1 VLLFVIKIKKLFV
14 SNAMKQIF
22 IDKFT
27 VPSKAVDE
35 FNQRM
40 SYNRNYIRK
49 LQGFNKDAA
58 YKRTDENGNL
68 FVITIAEWESEDAF
82 NKAREAVQ
90 AEYKRIGFN
99 FAEMSARLNITVDRG
114 IYKELDEKID
124 QVKVK

>member
-1 VLLFVIKIKKLFV
+1 
-14 SNAMKQIF
+14 MKQIF